1 MKYLKYILLSLLP
14 LAVFAQTTPINNP
27 TLTGIVTINSTPSVT
42 SNMTYVDSSN
52 RLQLLTLGSG
62 LLLSGGVLNTTGGG
76 GGGGGIS
83 AVSGTT
89 NQVIAVT
96 TNNAVTLS
104 TPQNIDTGAAVQFG
118 SLGIGIAPSVSI
130 PINFQPTVTDNAGG
144 GKAVRIS
151 PTITQ
156 TQTGDTIY
164 DTILGGIINA
174 NSFTG
179 GSISELTL
187 GSPTVS
193 GSFSTGY
200 QLYLA
205 GLNSGTF
212 STKYGI
218 FQNGTETNQL
228 NNLKLTPSGGG
239 GITFADG
246 SVQYTA
252 ATGGGGGG
260 GSVTA
265 VSTGNLTPLFVTNV
279 TNYTTTPN
287 ITFTQSPVG
296 GYTIYGNSVGLTG
309 YPAFNSI
316 SSYLDSFSS
325 TQGSV
330 LYRGSSSWS
339 ALNPVSSG
347 YVLQSGGSG
356 ANPAWVNPASYF
368 VTSLTGTTN
377 RVSVSASTG
386 SITLS
391 GPQDIGTTSS
401 PQFFSIGLGSGAGPL
416 AGAVSILGNYYGQ
429 SLFST
434 SPFGIADTPTLVAA
448 GNNESF
454 TGINITPV
462 LNTASYSSLTY
473 YGINLGTPSGGS
485 SSVSTAYQIYIGSAP
500 SATTKYGLY
509 QSGSD
514 VNQLNNLKL
523 TPSGGGGITF
533 ADGTTQYTAGGGGG
547 GGVSSV
553 GLSMPSGF
561 TVTNSPITTSGSLT
575 VTTSLSGI
583 IKGTGSGL
591 TIGTA
596 GVDYTSPS
604 GSENLTNKSISSST
618 GSFSNLSSTSSTSIA
633 TATNSTLGVGINA
646 QPGVNLYIGG
656 TVAAT
661 SYPFGLSVS
670 PTLILGANSGQV
682 WGQNV
687 APTINLNSRTSNQY
701 KGIQINTAT
710 LSGSG
715 SLSNSYQL
723 MIDAAPNTGSTNTY
737 GIYQNGTD
745 TNVFN
750 GVVIMAHYTVATLP
764 SASSNQY
771 GECFVSDSNA
781 PNGTGYGT
789 TVVGGGSYIRKVFSD
804 GYNWILE

>member
-1 MKYLKYILLSLLP
+1 MKYTKYILLSLLP

-27 TLTGIVTINSTPSVT
+27 ALTGIVTINSTPSVT

-52 RLQLLTLGSG
+52 RLQPLTLGSG

-83 AVSGTT
+83 AVNGVSGQITATT
-89 NQVIAVT
+89 TSNVALVGLAST
-96 TNNAVTLS
+96 TVSPGSYTTA
-104 TPQNIDTGAAVQFG
+104 NI
-118 SLGIGIAPSVSI
+118 
-130 PINFQPTVTDNAGG
+130 TVDAYGRITSASNGAGG
-144 GKAVRIS
+144 
-151 PTITQ
+151 
-156 TQTGDTIY
+156 
-164 DTILGGIINA
+164 
-174 NSFTG
+174 
-179 GSISELTL
+179 
-187 GSPTVS
+187 
-193 GSFSTGY
+193 
-200 QLYLA
+200 
-205 GLNSGTF
+205 
-212 STKYGI
+212 
-218 FQNGTETNQL
+218 
-228 NNLKLTPSGGG
+228 
-239 GITFADG
+239 
-246 SVQYTA
+246 
-252 ATGGGGGG
+252 GGGGGG

-265 VSTGNLTPLFVTNV
+265 VSAGNLTPLFVTNV
-279 TNYTTTPN
+279 TNSTTTPN

-416 AGAVSILGNYYGQ
+416 AGAISILGNYYGQ

-687 APTINLNSRTSNQY
+687 APIINLNSRTSNQY